1 VVPGDPTA
9 SFDRRFTSAGQT
21 NQSGYSSPRM
31 DFVLANAVKAAQP
44 QARAVYYRV
53 AQQII
58 HDARPLIVLYDTVT
72 FAAYSTNVT
81 GVELTN
87 AGLLIVANARFK

>member
-1 VVPGDPTA
+1 M
-9 SFDRRFTSAGQT
+9 T
-21 NQSGYSSPRM
+21 NQSGYSNPRL
-31 DFVLANAVKAAQP
+31 DFVLANAVKATQP
-44 QARAVYYRV
+44 KARAVYYHV

-81 GVELTN
+81 GVELTD
-87 AGLLIVANARFK
+87 GGILIVRNARLT